1 MQSFKYLHNN
11 KTVIYPL
18 LTLIVCLLITYIAF
32 SKAKTE
38 VDADR
43 QVYFD
48 FRVREAINLI
58 ENRMQTYEQVLLGT
72 AGLFKSSKKVERNE
86 FKEYVETLNLAKNYP
101 GIQGVGF
108 SLIIYPEDKNQH
120 TKAIRSEG
128 FPSYTIWPDG
138 SRDIYTSI
146 IYLEPFSDRNLRAFG
161 YDMFSES
168 VRHLAMQKAI
178 DTGKTHLSGKIKLV
192 QETGE
197 KDQAGFLM
205 YLPIYENSPNIETQ
219 MERRDKII
227 GWVYSPFRMNDLM
240 EGLFGEYAED
250 LDIHI
255 YDGEAQTDKSLMYDS
270 DGSYIIPNEQSKTIN
285 LEIANH
291 PWTVQIH
298 PLPSMNLRVDNTNP
312 HLILAIGAIISVLL
326 SLLIW
331 FLVTGRERA
340 INIATQMNA
349 DLMYQAQRL
358 TNILEGTRAG
368 TWEWNI
374 LTGETHF
381 NENWAKMIG
390 YELKEL
396 EPISINT
403 WLKFVHPK
411 DAQISEALLAKH
423 FSGESAYY
431 ECEARMKHKDGHW
444 VWVLDRGKVTSW
456 SPDGMPLLMSGT
468 HQDIN
473 ERKQL
478 EFELK
483 RQAHLDPLTGLSN
496 RRHFL
501 VQGDVELSRAIRSN
515 SKLSVLMLDI
525 DFFKKVNDSYGHQ
538 AGDSIIQAL
547 AKACQDTIRKI
558 NVIARL
564 GGEEFAIILP
574 GTNAYDAI
582 LVAERLREFVA
593 NMEVTI
599 PPNLSIKVTISI
611 GISTLDNNFTNID
624 TLLNQ
629 ADKALYEAKKTGRNK
644 VCIHQTDLAV
654 ITI

>member
-11 KTVIYPL
+11 KTLIYPL

-168 VRHLAMQKAI
+168 VRHEAMQKAI

-205 YLPIYENSPNIETQ
+205 YLPVYENSPNIETQ

-403 WLKFVHPK
+403 WLKFVHPE
-411 DAQISEALLAKH
+411 DAQISETLLAKH

-431 ECEARMKHKDGHW
+431 EFEARMKHKDGHW

-538 AGDSIIQAL
+538 AGDSILQAL
-547 AKACQDTIRKI
+547 AKVCQDTIRKI